1 MYILEL
7 NPELW
12 NIACP
17 HRTEILYQ
25 ADISMILFLLELRP
39 GLTVLESGTGSGVL
53 STYIAS
59 SIYPN
64 GKLYTFEY
72 HSERK
77 IKSEEDFKNNGLDD
91 IITIEQRDVVKDGF
105 PEHLINI
112 DRAFLDLPSPWVV
125 IPKMVRNL
133 KHDSIV
139 SSFSPCIEQVHK
151 TCEAMRENNFVNIIT
166 IECLQRPYTIQRIN
180 LDTDDDLEI
189 EKELFVNSLQGN
201 ITKDQG
207 KKRKRDEINEDN
219 DDDIKE
225 KNEESM
231 KRESEIRTSSNRVA
245 MSKPVGTMRGHTGY
259 LTFARLFKKDE

>member
-1 MYILEL
+1 MYVLEL

-53 STYIAS
+53 SSYIAS

-77 IKSEEDFKNNGLDD
+77 LKSEEDFKNNGLDEV
-91 IITIEQRDVVKDGF
+91 ITIEQRDIVNDGF
-105 PEHLINI
+105 PEHLVNI
-112 DRAFLDLPSPWVV
+112 DRAFLDLPSPWIV
-125 IPKMVRNL
+125 IPKMVHNL
-133 KHDSIV
+133 KHNSIV

-151 TCEAMRENNFVNIIT
+151 TCEAMRECGFVNIIT
-166 IECLQRPYTIQRIN
+166 IECLQRPYIVQKIN
-180 LDTDDDLEI
+180 PETEDDLER
-189 EKELFVNSLQGN
+189 EKELFVNSILKKSEQ
-201 ITKDQG
+201 T
-207 KKRKRDEINEDN
+207 KKRKRNEGD
-219 DDDIKE
+219 
-225 KNEESM
+225 EESETNNENTNKKDENIKISTNKM
-231 KRESEIRTSSNRVA
+231 A
-245 MSKPVGTMRGHTGY
+245 MSKPSSTMRGHTGY
-259 LTFARLFKKDE
+259 LTFARLFKKE